1 MFDETARA
9 SARREL
15 FGIIVGGMVNPGY
28 APGTVIEMFEIA
40 TMDRRQE
47 HVPQREDQSGI
58 LTSTRNRGRI
68 GNWLLL
74 KGKSLFH
81 GGNRIAR
88 NTARRRLPA

>member
-15 FGIIVGGMVNPGY
+15 FGIVVGGMVNPGY
-28 APGTVIEMFEIA
+28 APGTVIEMLEIA
-40 TMDRRQE
+40 TMDRWHGHAAHRDDPSD
-47 HVPQREDQSGI
+47 V
-58 LTSTRNRGRI
+58 LTSTRNKGGI
-68 GNWLLL
+68 GERLLL

-88 NTARRRLPA
+88 NLANWRLPA

>member
-15 FGIIVGGMVNPGY
+15 FGIVVGGMASPGY

-68 GNWLLL
+68 GNWLL

>member
-1 MFDETARA
+1 MFDETDRA

-15 FGIIVGGMVNPGY
+15 FGMVVGAMSSPGY
-28 APGTVIEMFEIA
+28 APGTVIEMFEVA
-40 TMDRRQE
+40 TMDRKQE
-47 HVPQREDQSGI
+47 LFPQRENQSGI

-68 GNWLLL
+68 GDWLLL

>member
-15 FGIIVGGMVNPGY
+15 FGIVVGGMVSPGY

-40 TMDRRQE
+40 TMDQRQE

-68 GNWLLL
+68 GGWVLL
-74 KGKSLFH
+74 KGKSLFN
-81 GGNRIAR
+81 GGSRIAR